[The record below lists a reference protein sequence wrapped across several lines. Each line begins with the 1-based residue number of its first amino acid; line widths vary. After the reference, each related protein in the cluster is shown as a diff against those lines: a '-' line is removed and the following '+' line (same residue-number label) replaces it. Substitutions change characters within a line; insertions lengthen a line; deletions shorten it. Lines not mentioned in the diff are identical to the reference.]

1 MSLIN
6 ASPPT
11 ALCTMAGG
19 EALIKVIYYLR
30 KHCCLC
36 SSWVMVCRTQ
46 NEKKIC
52 KMPQPWAE
60 KTVLAPDHGVLP
72 NPTPDSQTSV
82 GDMAKLHCP
91 PSHAAVP
98 NPASQPRGVSCRVKI
113 CCDIHFLKP
122 YFFSQERVVLVWPA
136 RSQLNRN
143 NPQK

>member
-1 MSLIN
+1 MKKKPAKCHSLE
-6 ASPPT
+6 
-11 ALCTMAGG
+11 L
-19 EALIKVIYYLR
+19 K
-30 KHCCLC
+30 
-36 SSWVMVCRTQ
+36 
-46 NEKKIC
+46 
-52 KMPQPWAE
+52 

-72 NPTPDSQTSV
+72 NPTSDSQTSV
-82 GDMAKLHCP
+82 GHMAKLHCP

-98 NPASQPRGVSCRVKI
+98 NPASQQRGISCRVKI